1 MQESPCEDLR
11 MKATQWEIRPGGWR
25 KVGEEREI
33 GKETETIM

>member
-11 MKATQWEIRPGGWR
+11 MRATQWEIRPGGWR